1 MSNNFIFTDN
11 LGGNLG
17 VFPGLGGVGKP
28 PKKPSPRPSEDK
40 KTGVKPEL
48 TKNSKLTRGSTARIR
63 SASVGRDKKS
73 DLQVGILL
81 YHQIFGF
88 RRGFHLIKSR
98 P

>member
-1 MSNNFIFTDN
+1 MSNDFIFTDN

-28 PKKPSPRPSEDK
+28 PKKPSPRPSEEK
-40 KTGVKPEL
+40 KTTGKPEL
-48 TKNSKLTRGSTARIR
+48 TKKPTGGSTARIR

-81 YHQIFGF
+81 YKQIGIW
-88 RRGFHLIKSR
+88 G
-98 P
+98 